1 MDWTGKTVMVT
12 GAEGFIG
19 SHLVE
24 NLVREGARVR
34 AFVQYNSFT
43 KWGWLESLDHEA
55 MASIEVF
62 AGDIRDPHRVIQA
75 VERQDYVFHLS
86 SLVGIPYSYEAPDS
100 YVQVNVGGAAN
111 VLNACRQVGVHR
123 LVHTSTSEVYGTP
136 TYVPIDEQHPV
147 QPQSPYSATKA
158 GADML
163 ALSYQAS
170 FGLPVAVVRPFN
182 TYGPR
187 QSARAVIPVIMS
199 QLHSGAKQLTL
210 GSLTP
215 TRDFNFVRDTV
226 AGMMAVAA
234 CDQAVGHVINV
245 GSGREISIGDL
256 VEIIMTVTGT
266 RAEIIQ
272 DPSRVR
278 PADSEVDRLL
288 CDASRAREWAGWES
302 RFTLEQGLQETSLW
316 VKDNLHVFKPGFY
329 AV

>member
-1 MDWTGKTVMVT
+1 MNWTGKAVMVT

-24 NLVREGARVR
+24 NLAREGARVR

-43 KWGWLESLDHEA
+43 KWGWLESLDHEV
-55 MASIEVF
+55 MASVQVF

-75 VERQDYVFHLS
+75 VEGQDYVFHLS

-100 YVQVNVGGAAN
+100 YVQVNVGGAVN

-170 FGLPVAVVRPFN
+170 FGLPVAVVYPFN